1 MQTLFQNRASNKKDG
16 SGRRESSSGRFS
28 RKSGGKAQTRL
39 TAGAAGQ
46 GRSARRILPG
56 IVSGSIQITEAA
68 LASLIGLTA
77 HEIPG
82 VVGMAPANLKEGLS
96 RVLGRAN
103 VSEGVV
109 IGKEGGKFTA
119 DIYVVAAYGVSIPT
133 VARNIVERVEHVT
146 KTYAGI
152 ELAAARVHAM
162 GVQRV

>member
-1 MQTLFQNRASNKKDG
+1 MTF
-16 SGRRESSSGRFS
+16 
-28 RKSGGKAQTRL
+28 TV
-39 TAGAAGQ
+39 T
-46 GRSARRILPG
+46 
-56 IVSGSIQITEAA
+56 GSIQITEAA

-109 IGKEGGKFTA
+109 ISRDGARHAA
-119 DIYVVAAYGVSIPT
+119 DLYVVVAYGVSIPT
-133 VARNIVERVEHVT
+133 VARNIAERVEHTV
-146 KTYAGI
+146 KTQAGI
-152 ELAAARVHAM
+152 ELAATRVHAV